1 MKQNKNCIPVRQH
14 PPDDRREG
22 LLGLLR
28 LVAKRVVQ
36 ELKSGDRV
44 ANCSDEPK
52 SQRKCSIFK
61 RR

>member
-1 MKQNKNCIPVRQH
+1 MKQDENCIPVRQH

-36 ELKSGDRV
+36 KLNLGERVTKDGDI
-44 ANCSDEPK
+44 
-52 SQRKCSIFK
+52 QT
-61 RR
+61 